1 MPEEE
6 ELPVL
11 VQYDAQRRT
20 EGLTEAARLR
30 SEGHIV
36 VTRLAAGPEDLKT
49 VERLDPETV
58 VADGEQYGE
67 IYTFVSFVSEH
78 G

>member
-1 MPEEE
+1 MQEEE

-11 VQYDAQRRT
+11 IQYDAQRRS
-20 EGLTEAARLR
+20 EGLAEAARLR
-30 SEGHIV
+30 SEGHMV
-36 VTRLAAGPEDLKT
+36 VTRLAVGPEDLKT
-49 VERLDPETV
+49 VKRLDPERV
-58 VADGEQYGE
+58 LADGGQYGE